1 VTAPAEAP
9 SATRCASVV
18 IVNFRSAEV
27 VQTCL
32 SHLFGSDWG
41 GEIEAIVVDNSPGD
55 GGAEAIAA
63 AFPQVRLLSAGRNL
77 GFGPANNLG
86 FEHARG
92 EFAIA
97 LNPDAYV
104 APDALR
110 LAIEYLDQH
119 PQVGIVGAQHL
130 SPIGTRH
137 ASARMFPT
145 VLDRI
150 FVLSGMADRFP
161 RSRLFGR
168 VDNGWWDHSGP
179 RAVDWVVGAF
189 LAMRRRDWL
198 LVGGF
203 DPRFFLYSEEWD
215 LCRRFRSAGLETHYL
230 PQVQV
235 VHLSG
240 VSSESLGEEVR
251 SGKQIAIWRLFSD
264 ALYYRKHRGRL
275 GVAAMMGTEA
285 AWTGL
290 RWLRNRMSRKP
301 DRRGQA
307 ARFAAHLSDIRLALR
322 ATAWGRHSPEQPW
335 SLDRET
341 YRRAASP
348 GARS

>member
-1 VTAPAEAP
+1 
-9 SATRCASVV
+9 
-18 IVNFRSAEV
+18 
-27 VQTCL
+27 
-32 SHLFGSDWG
+32 
-41 GEIEAIVVDNSPGD
+41 
-55 GGAEAIAA
+55 
-63 AFPQVRLLSAGRNL
+63 
-77 GFGPANNLG
+77 
-86 FEHARG
+86 
-92 EFAIA
+92 
-97 LNPDAYV
+97 
-104 APDALR
+104 
-110 LAIEYLDQH
+110 
-119 PQVGIVGAQHL
+119 
-130 SPIGTRH
+130 
-137 ASARMFPT
+137 
-145 VLDRI
+145 
-150 FVLSGMADRFP
+150 
-161 RSRLFGR
+161 
-168 VDNGWWDHSGP
+168 
-179 RAVDWVVGAF
+179 
-189 LAMRRRDWL
+189 
-198 LVGGF
+198 
-203 DPRFFLYSEEWD
+203 
-215 LCRRFRSAGLETHYL
+215 
-230 PQVQV
+230 